1 MRKLLIQGDSK
12 SNLRKYL
19 GLMQILVDDLH
30 NREVKVL
37 GELVYSYLQH
47 RDKILDEE
55 MLWEYVL
62 GTGNRKKIC
71 EELEMEAFIDALGLR
86 HFRGRE
92 LTPYWSRVNSNGRNA
107 CPPRHLCLRMAMNT
121 VASKV
126 TIMTTHR
133 SSPPRPASSSSIPAG
148 WPGLTAR
155 DG

>member
-12 SNLRKYL
+12 SNLTKYL

-71 EELEMEAFIDALGLR
+71 EELEMEAYNFQNVLSGLR
-86 HFRGRE
+86 KKGVVVGN
-92 LTPYWSRVNSNGRNA
+92 RVHKGFI
-107 CPPRHLCLRMAMNT
+107 P
-121 VASKV
+121 V
-126 TIMTTHR
+126 IGEDG
-133 SSPPRPASSSSIPAG
+133 SISIAFEFKIKQG
-148 WPGLTAR
+148 
-155 DG
+155 